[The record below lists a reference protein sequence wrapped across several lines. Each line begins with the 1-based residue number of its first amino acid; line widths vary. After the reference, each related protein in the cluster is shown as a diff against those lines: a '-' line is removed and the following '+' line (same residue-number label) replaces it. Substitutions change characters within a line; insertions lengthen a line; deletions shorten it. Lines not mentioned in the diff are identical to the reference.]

1 MRGGGGEVVGPPG
14 GAEKVEACCGELC
27 FVVGLRSLSV
37 MKPVCVVPASAAFS
51 LTLQGA
57 MADQPVPPAHSS
69 CSLRLLK
76 AQELSSNIALC
87 GGKLRVRALRSFFPP
102 PSLRSALSKTGVR
115 GWLGCQARYKK
126 QVARER

>member
-14 GAEKVEACCGELC
+14 GAEKVEAACGELC

-37 MKPVCVVPASAAFS
+37 MEPVCVVPASAAFS

-57 MADQPVPPAHSS
+57 MADQPVPPAHSP

-102 PSLRSALSKTGVR
+102 SSFALCSLKDWCVWLAWMSSKIQEASGP
-115 GWLGCQARYKK
+115 
-126 QVARER
+126 